1 MSKACSFFGH
11 RTIEETPELVQR
23 LRNEIV
29 KLIENDGVNVF
40 LFGSRSDF
48 NELCHKIVSELR
60 GFYPDIKRI
69 GYPCRSEV
77 FVLEKDRERIEQ
89 THFSVTKQEVHFYG
103 VEEEVEYKDRWAA
116 GKGQYVQRNQAM
128 IDDSDYC
135 IFYYNEEYL
144 PPKRKQSKRNISDYQ
159 PKSGTKII
167 FDYAIQQSKKR
178 DLTIINVYELNN

>member
-60 GFYPDIKRI
+60 EVYPDIKRI

-77 FVLEKDRERIEQ
+77 FVLEKDRERSERI
-89 THFSVTKQEVHFYG
+89 HFNVTKQEVRFYG
-103 VEEEVEYKDRWAA
+103 VEEEVEFKERWTA
-116 GKGQYVQRNQAM
+116 GKGQYVQRNKAM
-128 IDDSDYC
+128 IDDSSHC
-135 IFYYNEEYL
+135 IFYYNEKYL
-144 PPKRKQSKRNISDYQ
+144 PPIRQADKRSVSTYQ